1 MIKINLLPKEIE
13 QKAAARKR
21 GMLIAGIVVLIV
33 AIFIGIYLL
42 RVATLTSING
52 EIKEVQSELDK
63 LESTVKK
70 VNDIE
75 RRKNQLNRKINVI
88 KNLMKSRL
96 LYPIFYEE
104 MARVMTDNVWLTS
117 LNTTTGEG
125 KLTLSMGVN
134 AADNYAVAD
143 FLNALEVSDNF
154 NNIKFSG
161 ITTIGSEEDKVRV
174 FNINCTY
181 IETEKTEEED

>member
-1 MIKINLLPKEIE
+1 MIRINLLPKEIA
-13 QKAAARKR
+13 QKAAAKKR
-21 GMLIAGIVVLIV
+21 GILIAWIVLLVV

-42 RVATLTSING
+42 RVAKLTAVNG
-52 EIKEVQSELDK
+52 DIKEVQSELNK

-70 VNDIE
+70 VNDIQK
-75 RRKNQLNRKINVI
+75 RKDRLNRKITVI

-96 LYPIFYEE
+96 LYPIFFEE
-104 MARVMTDNVWLTS
+104 MAMVMPSSVWLTS
-117 LNTTTGEG
+117 LNTSTGEG

-143 FLNALEVSDNF
+143 FINALEISDNF
-154 NNIKFSG
+154 TDIKFSG
-161 ITTIGSEEDKVRV
+161 ISTSSSGGEDGKKIKV

-181 IETEKTEEED
+181 IEKKDN